1 MILTLSQGSGVK
13 PPEWLHVGIMVG
25 RCMLCEVD
33 AAAVP
38 HNLINDI
45 RLSLPAINF
54 NSISMVDRSSIFSKI
69 HPQSLRDD
77 DDDNLVTPAKVT
89 RIVHR
94 LKRNRGPG
102 LDGFTVEYLYGL
114 QFSLEDKVNSRRR
127 CLKSMLFLFRG
138 L

>member
-1 MILTLSQGSGVK
+1 MGDPL
-13 PPEWLHVGIMVG
+13 
-25 RCMLCEVD
+25 D